1 MTATS
6 VRQALSLVARQRYAL
21 VVLDIGLPDGDGL
34 SLLPV
39 LRDRD
44 DGAIPVAILTAAEI
58 PDSVVPDV
66 AVAMVKSRL
75 SEADMVEAILR
86 SIATGETPSGV
97 TGHD

>member
-1 MTATS
+1 M
-6 VRQALSLVARQRYAL
+6 
-21 VVLDIGLPDGDGL
+21 VLDIGLPDGDGL

-86 SIATGETPSGV
+86 SIATGETLSGV